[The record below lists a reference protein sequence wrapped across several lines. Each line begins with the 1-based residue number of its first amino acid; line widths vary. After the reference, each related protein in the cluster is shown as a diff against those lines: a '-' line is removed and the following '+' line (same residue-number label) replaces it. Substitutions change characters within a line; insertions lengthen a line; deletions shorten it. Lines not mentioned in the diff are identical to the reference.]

1 MSIELDNPQIEFS
14 SILASSVHEMKN
26 SLSMLINYLDSV
38 IEHFEKDRDSDVKLL
53 SQLQYNAKH
62 VNNNL
67 MQLLA
72 LYRLENSLYSLN
84 IGYNSVAE
92 LVDELIIQNKTLM
105 DYKGIALEIDIDN
118 NMYWFFDKDLL
129 AGSLNSIIN
138 NSFKYTKDL
147 IRISAYETDAYLNF
161 CIEDNGVGYPPH
173 MLQDGRRKESS
184 ISFKTGNTGLGLYF
198 STMVARFHKN
208 REREGYI
215 TLNNSSRYGGGC
227 FCISLP

>member
-1 MSIELDNPQIEFS
+1 MSIESDGPQIEFS

-38 IEHFEKDRDSDVKLL
+38 IEHFEQDKSSEVKLL

-72 LYRLENSLYSLN
+72 LYRLENAMYSLN
-84 IGYNSVAE
+84 LGYNPIVE
-92 LVDELIIQNKTLM
+92 LVEDLIAQNKTLM
-105 DYKGIALEIDIDN
+105 DYKGITLDVDIDN
-118 NMYWFFDKDLL
+118 DLYWFFDKDLL
-129 AGSLNSIIN
+129 GGSLNSIIN

-147 IRISAYETDAYLNF
+147 IRISAYEADGYLNI
-161 CIEDNGVGYPPH
+161 CIEDNGTGYPEH
-173 MLQDGRRKESS
+173 MLQDGKNQGKS

-198 STMVARFHKN
+198 SSMVARCHKN
-208 REREGYI
+208 REREGFI
-215 TLNNSSRYGGGC
+215 TLNNSGTYGGGC

>member
-1 MSIELDNPQIEFS
+1 MSIDLNGPQIEFS
-14 SILASSVHEMKN
+14 GILAASVHEMKN
-26 SLSMLINYLDSV
+26 SLSMLINYLDNV
-38 IEHFEKDRDSDVKLL
+38 IEYFEKDKNSDIKLL

-84 IGYNSVAE
+84 IGYNPVVE
-92 LVDELIIQNKTLM
+92 LVEDLIAQNKTLM
-105 DYKGIALEIDIDN
+105 DYKGITLDVDIDTDL
-118 NMYWFFDKDLL
+118 YWFFDKDLL

-147 IRISAYETDAYLNF
+147 IRISAYEADAYMSI
-161 CIEDNGVGYPPH
+161 CIEDNGTGYPDH
-173 MLQDGRRKESS
+173 MLQNGRARESS

-198 STMVARFHKN
+198 SSMVARFHRNK
-208 REREGYI
+208 EREGFI
-215 TLNNSSRYGGGC
+215 TLKNSSTYGGGC